1 MHLTERLTKVF
12 RKIFQNVSIVLNPD
26 STADDVNEWEQ
37 FLHINLI
44 IAIETEFG
52 IEYKQNEIQN
62 FENVSELIQC
72 ISDKISKKK
81 LIIV

>member
-62 FENVSELIQC
+62 FGNVSELIQC
-72 ISDKISKKK
+72 ISDKISKKN
-81 LIIV
+81 